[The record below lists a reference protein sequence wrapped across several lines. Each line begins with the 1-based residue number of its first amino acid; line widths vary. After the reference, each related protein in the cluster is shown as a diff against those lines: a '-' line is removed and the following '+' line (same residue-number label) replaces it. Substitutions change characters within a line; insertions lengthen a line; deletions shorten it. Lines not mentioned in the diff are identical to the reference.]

1 MMLPAFSIL
10 CTTLFGAAGCFALVV
25 GAHEVRHALTRA
37 PAILAAWRAM
47 RGGQA

>member
-1 MMLPAFSIL
+1 MIAPALSIL
-10 CTTLFGAAGCFALVV
+10 CSSLFGAAACFALVV

-47 RGGQA
+47 GRDQA